1 MLLSSGSEQ
10 KTVAINPGS
19 ENKGELRGS
28 TKPLQV
34 ADLVGYDGTKL
45 KKSVDHIKEANE
57 KHNQDVEKMAESG
70 PDQERRRYIS
80 GNFNSPAV
88 TYFLRQLL

>member
-1 MLLSSGSEQ
+1 MIFSTMLLSSGSEQ

-45 KKSVDHIKEANE
+45 KKSVDHIIDAKE
-57 KHNQDVEKMAESG
+57 KHDRELQKTTEGG
-70 PDQERRRYIS
+70 PDQ
-80 GNFNSPAV
+80 
-88 TYFLRQLL
+88 